1 MKRRFRNLKS
11 HRRGSLL
18 ALAGLALACSS
29 NSPPSGHGAAGA
41 PGVAG
46 GAGQGNPQTGGA
58 SSNLGGGS
66 SGVVSVAGDSGAT
79 NTGGMASAGGGA
91 SAGGAAGAAPVT
103 SGSFPQLAKTYSG
116 VFSAVPKLNDT
127 DQTTDAPLLGNGDLG
142 VSMQNNIDTA
152 TFILHK
158 NEFWSLSQ
166 GHVEA
171 MVRMALSIPGMAGAT
186 YAVKED
192 IGTAEL
198 NGSFVVSGN
207 TLTTKSWVQA
217 DDTTH
222 NLFITEFTYKGT
234 GSQDVSVSFAPGN
247 GNSSP
252 SAVGAMDDMLYIDVR
267 SDTPDKVGSADT
279 HRVRVASRLIGAKGT
294 AAANKLTFTLAA
306 GQTYALVSS
315 VMSYQDDSSYQ
326 QKALSAVSALAQ
338 ADVDSLL
345 TKHHAWWDAFYAK
358 SFVEI
363 PNKVVE
369 KAYYASLYLLA
380 CVSRTGEAA
389 PGLWGNWVMKNAA
402 WNGDYTLNYN
412 YEAPFYAAFP
422 TNHPELADSSDQPV
436 IDWLPKAQ
444 AEAVANKFTGA
455 FYRVHIGPLP
465 NGSGDTNLWNQKFN
479 GAFAVSTSI
488 MHYYFTLD
496 PAYAAKIYPTL
507 KQISIFWQNYLT
519 KDGTRYVIENDAQ
532 HEGNTFPQTNGVM
545 SLGFVR
551 FLLQG
556 TIDISTA
563 LNQDADMRAVWQDRL
578 TNLSAFPTFMKDGKT
593 VFRYTEVGLD
603 WNNGNAIGA
612 QHIYPASQI
621 GLGSD
626 ASLLQ
631 TAQNMIAAMGR
642 WNDGNGTVTF
652 YPAAARVG
660 SDPAALLMHLQTWIN
675 NNTYPN
681 LHTHTGGGGIENF
694 NTVPSTIDEMLLQSF
709 QGKLR
714 LFSDWPKGVDARFGD
729 LRAYG
734 AFLVSSDVRKDTVQ
748 YVRIVSERGGP
759 VVLQNPWPVGALRV
773 YRNGVDAGTTT
784 GAQISLPSAANEVIH
799 IAPDGTTYQ
808 AILDKMKLPLSA
820 ATP

>member
-1 MKRRFRNLKS
+1 
-11 HRRGSLL
+11 
-18 ALAGLALACSS
+18 
-29 NSPPSGHGAAGA
+29 
-41 PGVAG
+41 
-46 GAGQGNPQTGGA
+46 
-58 SSNLGGGS
+58 
-66 SGVVSVAGDSGAT
+66 
-79 NTGGMASAGGGA
+79 
-91 SAGGAAGAAPVT
+91 
-103 SGSFPQLAKTYSG
+103 
-116 VFSAVPKLNDT
+116 
-127 DQTTDAPLLGNGDLG
+127 
-142 VSMQNNIDTA
+142 
-152 TFILHK
+152 
-158 NEFWSLSQ
+158 
-166 GHVEA
+166 
-171 MVRMALSIPGMAGAT
+171 
-186 YAVKED
+186 VKED

-198 NGSFVVSGN
+198 NGSFVANGN

-234 GSQDVSVSFAPGN
+234 GSQDVSVSLAPGS
-247 GNSSP
+247 GNTNP

-267 SDTPDKVGSADT
+267 GDTPDKVGTVDT
-279 HRVRVASRLIGAKGT
+279 HRVRVAARLVGAKGT

-306 GQTYALVSS
+306 GQTYSLVSS
-315 VMSYQDDSSYQ
+315 VMSYEDDTGYQ

-345 TKHHAWWDAFYAK
+345 SKHHDWWDAFYAK

-363 PNKVVE
+363 PNKVIE
-369 KAYYASLYLLA
+369 KEYYGSLYLLA

-389 PGLWGNWVMKNAA
+389 AGLWGNWVMQNAD

-412 YEAPFYAAFP
+412 YESPFYAAFP
-422 TNHPELADSSDQPV
+422 TNHPELADSYDKPV
-436 IDWLPKAQ
+436 IDWVPKAQ
-444 AEAVANKFTGA
+444 ADATANNFTGA

-465 NGSGDTNLWNQKFN
+465 NGSGDTNFWNQKFN
-479 GAFAVSTSI
+479 GAFAVSVSI

-519 KDGTRYVIENDAQ
+519 KDGSRYVIENDAQ
-532 HEGNTFPQTNGVM
+532 HEGNPYPQTNGVM

-551 FLLQG
+551 MLLQAS
-556 TIDISTA
+556 IDISTA
-563 LNQDADMRAVWQDRL
+563 LNLDADMRAVWQDRL
-578 TNLSAFPTFMKDGKT
+578 TNLSAFPTFVKDGKT

-626 ASLLQ
+626 ATLLQ
-631 TAQNMIAAMGR
+631 TAQNMIAEMAR
-642 WNDGNGTVTF
+642 WSDGNGTVTF

-660 SDPAALLMHLQTWIN
+660 SDPAALLMHLQDWIN

-681 LHTHTGGGGIENF
+681 LHIHTGGGGIENF
-694 NTVPSTIDEMLLQSF
+694 NTVPSTIGEMLLQSF

-734 AFLVSSDVRKDTVQ
+734 AFLVSSDVRKDVVQ

-759 VVLQNPWPVGALRV
+759 VVLQNPWPSGALRV
-773 YRNGVDAGTTT
+773 YRNGVDAGTQM
-784 GAQISLPSAANEVIH
+784 GAQLSLPTAVNEVIH

-808 AILDKMKLPLSA
+808 AILDKMKLSLSA
-820 ATP
+820 PAL